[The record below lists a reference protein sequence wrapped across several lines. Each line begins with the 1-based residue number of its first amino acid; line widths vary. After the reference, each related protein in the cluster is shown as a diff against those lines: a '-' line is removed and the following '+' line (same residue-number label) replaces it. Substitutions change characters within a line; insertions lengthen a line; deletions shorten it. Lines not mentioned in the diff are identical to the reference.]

1 MDVESFVK
9 GVAVDAIV
17 SGIATVLIKGKDREK
32 VVSKLP
38 EIVNQINHCLSE
50 SDKKSLFINK
60 AIDAKS
66 GEI

>member
-9 GVAVDAIV
+9 GVAVGAIV
-17 SGIATVLIKGKDREK
+17 SGIATALIKGKDREK

>member
-9 GVAVDAIV
+9 GVAVGAIV

>member
-1 MDVESFVK
+1 MEISSFFK
-9 GVAVDAIV
+9 GVAVGAIV
-17 SGIATVLIKGKDREK
+17 SGIASALIKGKDREM

-38 EIVNQINHCLSE
+38 EIVNQINDCLSA

-60 AIDAKS
+60 AIDGKS